1 MSSRSLGTSPV
12 LTTAL
17 GSTARLPLQPSATVR
32 PLDWSTIVVLLV
44 GEGRV
49 EVELELRLELDG
61 LLLLGELKPELEFSL
76 PPASTRTLPL
86 VGGEEGDTVALLAIV
101 TWLTR
106 EEDKGMF
113 CFLKQIKLYIIR
125 AMERHL

>member
-1 MSSRSLGTSPV
+1 
-12 LTTAL
+12 
-17 GSTARLPLQPSATVR
+17 
-32 PLDWSTIVVLLV
+32 VLLV

-49 EVELELRLELDG
+49 DVELELSLELDG
-61 LLLLGELKPELEFSL
+61 LLLLGELKLELEFSL
-76 PPASTRTLPL
+76 PPASTWMPL
-86 VGGEEGDTVALLAIV
+86 VDGEDGDIVALLAATV

-125 AMERHL
+125 AIRRHL